1 MPFKL
6 PHRNGNK
13 TVGAATVRN
22 LLEVLRERGFI
33 QQTTDDET
41 DDRPLEKLLS
51 AKRVTGYVGFD
62 PTASSLHVGNL
73 VPVMGLR
80 HLQDSGHRP
89 LVIVGGGTGMVGDP
103 SGKTALRKVLDA
115 EEIQANLDAQRAQLS
130 RYLELAPRGQEA
142 GEAEANDKRGLVLN
156 NEDWL
161 LPLNYI
167 EFLREVGRHF
177 SINRM
182 LAAESV
188 KLRLE
193 SEGGLSFLEFNYSL
207 LQAYDF
213 YYLNRH
219 YDCEL
224 QMGGGDQWG
233 NIVAGT
239 DLIRRAQGRRAHAI
253 TFPLITTASGR
264 KMGKTETGAIWLDPE
279 RTSPYDFY
287 QYWINTDDRDVGRFL
302 RLFTLL
308 PVEETRELEAL
319 SGAEMRRA
327 KEVLAL
333 ETTALTHGREEALK
347 AQTAARAL
355 FGGGRPGG
363 GGASVPTHELPG
375 LELEKGILAVNLF
388 AETKL
393 CDSRSAARRMAAQS
407 GLYVND
413 KPILADRVL
422 TASDLE
428 DGAIFLRAG
437 KKKYL
442 RVVLKK

>member
-1 MPFKL
+1 MEVKP
-6 PHRNGNK
+6 
-13 TVGAATVRN
+13 VGSTPLRN
-22 LLEVLRERGFI
+22 LVEVLRERGFI
-33 QQTTDDET
+33 QQTTDDDSAEK
-41 DDRPLEKLLS
+41 PLEKLLS
-51 AKRVTGYVGFD
+51 SKRVTGYVGFD

-89 LVIVGGGTGMVGDP
+89 LVIIGGGTGMVGDP
-103 SGKTALRKVLDA
+103 SGKTELRKVLGA

-130 RYLELAPRGQEA
+130 RYLDLAPGGQEA
-142 GEAEANDKRGLVLN
+142 GEAGSGEQRGLMLN
-156 NEDWL
+156 NVDWL

-167 EFLREVGRHF
+167 EFLRDVGRHF

-213 YYLNRH
+213 YYLNKH

-224 QMGGGDQWG
+224 QLGGGDQWG
-233 NIVAGT
+233 NIVAGAE
-239 DLIRRAQGRRAHAI
+239 LIRRASGRRGHAI

-308 PVEETRELEAL
+308 PLEQIRELEAL
-319 SGAEMRRA
+319 PGAEIRRA

-333 ETTALTHGREEALK
+333 ETTELTHGRDEALK
-347 AQTAARAL
+347 AQQAARAL
-355 FGGGRPGG
+355 FSRGPGTDD
-363 GGASVPTHELPG
+363 ASVPTHEIPRD
-375 LELEKGILAVNLF
+375 ELEKGILAVNLF

-393 CDSRSAARRMAAQS
+393 CESRSAARRMAAQK

-413 KPILADRVL
+413 KPIPADREL
-422 TASDLE
+422 ISSDLVDE
-428 DGAIFLRAG
+428 AILLRAG
-437 KKKYL
+437 TKKYL
-442 RVVLKK
+442 RVVLKE